1 MVIVLK
7 HNVLYAANKD
17 MWQETKDV
25 LYYEYTNHQ
34 MATENQNMMYINKLR
49 LEEVDQ

>member
-7 HNVLYAANKD
+7 HNVLYVANQG
-17 MWQETKDV
+17 MWQETKV
-25 LYYEYTNHQ
+25 VPYEEYTDHQ
-34 MATENQNMMYINKLR
+34 MAAENKNVMYINNKR